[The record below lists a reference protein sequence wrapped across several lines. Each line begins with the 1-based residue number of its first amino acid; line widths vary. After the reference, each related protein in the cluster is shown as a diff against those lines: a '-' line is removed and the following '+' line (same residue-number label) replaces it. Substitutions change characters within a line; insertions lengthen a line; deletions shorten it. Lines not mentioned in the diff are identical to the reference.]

1 MIMDELWKDK
11 IFWTQE
17 KCREKEVE
25 PEKSDSDFG
34 QTINIKEIRVP
45 DSQTTGLEDEEADK
59 LSEGKP
65 EEVDAFK
72 SIENKVIGLYFA
84 ADWCI
89 PCQEFTFLLKQTYEE
104 LKERISPFEIVFVSF
119 DKKIDDMKTFF
130 SEKHGDWLSVPY
142 KDPLVDVLKSKYE
155 IKAIPKLIII
165 RDNGTIIT
173 EKGRKDIQDKGIICF
188 RGWLQKANLSATK
201 PSEKTLDSEKQDETK
216 LVENSIEK
224 EKTVS
229 FKENVSSITIE

>member
-1 MIMDELWKDK
+1 MVRRKYESDFKLDLLDVDTIFLHNNDYMIMDELWKDK

-72 SIENKVIGLYFA
+72 SIENKVIG
-84 ADWCI
+84 
-89 PCQEFTFLLKQTYEE
+89 
-104 LKERISPFEIVFVSF
+104 F
-119 DKKIDDMKTFF
+119 DKKIDDMKIFF

-165 RDNGTIIT
+165 KDNGTIIT

-216 LVENSIEK
+216 LVEKSIEK

>member
-1 MIMDELWKDK
+1 MYYL
-11 IFWTQE
+11 
-17 KCREKEVE
+17 
-25 PEKSDSDFG
+25 PEYLF
-34 QTINIKEIRVP
+34 V
-45 DSQTTGLEDEEADK
+45 
-59 LSEGKP
+59 
-65 EEVDAFK
+65 
-72 SIENKVIGLYFA
+72 LY
-84 ADWCI
+84 
-89 PCQEFTFLLKQTYEE
+89 
-104 LKERISPFEIVFVSF
+104 SS
-119 DKKIDDMKTFF
+119 
-130 SEKHGDWLSVPY
+130 
-142 KDPLVDVLKSKYE
+142 VLKSKYE

-216 LVENSIEK
+216 LVEKSIEK

>member
-1 MIMDELWKDK
+1 MEEIWKDK

-17 KCREKEVE
+17 KFREKEIV
-25 PEKSDSDFG
+25 PMKSDNDFG
-34 QTINIKEIRVP
+34 QTNNVKEICVSE
-45 DSQTTGLEDEEADK
+45 SQTTGPEDEEAGDTG
-59 LSEGKP
+59 EGKA

-104 LKERISPFEIVFVSF
+104 LKERASPFEVVFISF

-130 SEKHGDWLSVPY
+130 SEKHGDWLSMPY

-188 RGWLQKANLSATK
+188 RGWLQKANLSAAK
-201 PSEKTLDSEKQDETK
+201 PSEQTLSDNGKQDETK
-216 LVENSIEK
+216 LVEKSIEK